1 MIREFFKF
9 ELREQLRSPLLWLL
23 AGLFGLIA
31 FVGASTDAVQIGG
44 AIGNVHRNAP
54 TVTVQWMG
62 IFTLIG
68 MLIIG
73 VLISNALLRDFEL
86 GTADLIFSN
95 PIKKRDFLTGRFGA
109 AILASLIVYL
119 IIASCI
125 FIAQFMPW
133 IDPERLG
140 PVSMKPFVWGFFVF
154 VVPNVLFTGSLLA
167 FMAVTTRSVLWV
179 YIGILGFMVLY
190 LVSGSMLSKLD
201 NVWIASLLDP
211 FGLRAWGRTV
221 RYWSTEERN
230 AGLPAIAG
238 YILAN
243 RALWIGMSFLII
255 AAAFKLF
262 KTERAGTGKAWFT
275 SKNKIASVPDATTNI
290 AVAHADTLRITP
302 MFGKS
307 TSITQFIRQ
316 VRFDATGVFKS
327 IPFLVML
334 AFGMVNFIPSALN
347 IQSMFETSIYPVTSQ
362 MLETLNGT
370 YSWLLMI
377 IGMFYA
383 GELVWKE
390 RGAKLGEVTDAM
402 PVANW
407 VPLTAK
413 FTALVFVVLSFQA
426 LGGVTSILIQLGKGY
441 TQIEPLVYL
450 KILAINSITYILFGG
465 LSLVLQVFTNNK
477 YVGFGL
483 LITILLAMMAL
494 GALDFSHNLY
504 TYGSAPNA
512 QYSDMNGYGHFLR
525 AQLWFASYWALFLAV
540 LMVLAS
546 AFWVRGVAPSGRERV
561 VLAKQKLRGT
571 TGIALAVVATGFIGV
586 GSFIFYNTNVLN
598 DYITPDQQMDMQARY
613 QKDFKKYLKVPQ
625 PRIIATNLEVD
636 LRPEEQN
643 VHFKGIFRIR
653 NNHAQALKEIHIQT
667 DSDEGLTAVDFG
679 KATLGLH
686 DKELGYR
693 IYTLAEPMQ
702 PGEERD
708 MKFTLDVSEK
718 GFSNTGSQT
727 EIIENGS
734 FFNNRL
740 LPSFGYEY
748 RAEIDDPNER
758 RKRGLGAPQRMPK
771 LEDKTARANTYISD
785 DADWIDFKTTICTAP
800 DQTALAPGYLKKEF
814 MRNGRRCFS
823 YAMDRP
829 MLNFYAYLSARWEI
843 KKGKYKNIPIEIYYD
858 PKHPYNVDRMIES
871 VQKSLAYYEA
881 NFSPYQHK
889 QVRIIEFP
897 GLNANDRFAQAFAN
911 TIPYSEDI
919 GFVADLRDPN
929 NIDYVFYVTAH
940 EIAHQWWAH
949 QVIGANVQGATVLSE
964 SLAQYSALMVMEKE
978 YGREK
983 MRRFLKYELDRYLSE
998 RGGEIIEEQPLY
1010 RVENQQYIHYRK
1022 GSMVFYRLR
1031 EEMGEAALN
1040 RALSKFV
1047 ADKGYQHA
1055 PFTTSKELL
1064 GYIRA
1069 EAKPEQQVLITDL
1082 FEKISFYDN
1091 RVEEA
1096 VAKKRSDGKY
1106 DVTLSLHA
1114 DKIYSDGKGKET
1126 AGKLDDWIEVGV
1138 FAGEDD
1144 KDQKVLYLKRH
1155 HITSKNPKLTLVVD
1169 QLPTQAGFDPSNKLI
1184 DRVSID
1190 NRKKVNLGD

>member
-9 ELREQLRSPLLWLL
+9 EMREQIRSPLLWLL
-23 AGLFGLIA
+23 AVLFGLMA
-31 FVGASTDAVQIGG
+31 FGASSSDAVQVGG
-44 AIGNVHRNAP
+44 SIGNVYRNAP
-54 TVTVQWMG
+54 SVIVQFMA
-62 IFTLIG
+62 IFTLLG

-73 VLISNALLRDFEL
+73 VFISNALLRDFEL

-95 PIKKRDFLTGRFGA
+95 PIKKRDFLIGRFSA
-109 AILASLIVYL
+109 AIFASLLVYV
-119 IIASCI
+119 IIAAFI

-140 PVSMKPFVWGFFVF
+140 PVSMKPFAWGFAVF
-154 VVPNVLFTGSLLA
+154 IVPNVLFPGAVLA
-167 FMAVTTRSVLWV
+167 FMAVTTRSILWV

-190 LVSGSMLSKLD
+190 FVSGSMLTKLD
-201 NVWIASLLDP
+201 NVWIASMLDP
-211 FGLRAWGRTV
+211 FGLRAWGRTI
-221 RYWSTEERN
+221 RYWSTAERN
-230 AGLPAIAG
+230 TELPAITG

-243 RALWIGMSFLII
+243 RAFWVAMSFLII

-262 KTERAGTGKAWFT
+262 KTERAGTGKSWF
-275 SKNKIASVPDATTNI
+275 SKKNKTLAVSDTPANTVLTHAAPPRISPTFGASTRFA
-290 AVAHADTLRITP
+290 
-302 MFGKS
+302 
-307 TSITQFIRQ
+307 QFLHQ
-316 VRFDATGVFKS
+316 VRFDAAGVFKS

-347 IQSMFETSIYPVTSQ
+347 AQVLFDTPIYPVTSQ

-370 YSWLLMI
+370 YSWLLI
-377 IGMFYA
+377 IIALFYA

-390 RGAKLGEVTDAM
+390 RSAKLGEVTDAM
-402 PVANW
+402 PITNW
-407 VPLTAK
+407 LPLSAK
-413 FTALVFVVLSFQA
+413 FIALIFVVLCFQA
-426 LGGVTSILIQLGKGY
+426 LGGLTSILIQLGKGY
-441 TQIEPLVYL
+441 TQIEPMVYV
-450 KILAINSITYILFGG
+450 KILAINSITYLLLGG

-477 YVGFGL
+477 FIGYGL
-483 LITILLAMMAL
+483 LIVVLIAQAVL
-494 GALDFSHNLY
+494 GMLDFTHNIY
-504 TYGSAPNA
+504 SYASAPNA
-512 QYSDMNGYGHFLR
+512 PYSDMNGYGHFLT
-525 AQLWFASYWALFLAV
+525 AQLWFSTYWALFLGI
-540 LMVLAS
+540 LLILAS
-546 AFWVRGVAPSGRERV
+546 AFWVRGVAPNGRER
-561 VLAKQKLRGT
+561 
-571 TGIALAVVATGFIGV
+571 IALAFQKIRGGTGVALAGFTIAFIGV

-598 DYITPDQQMDMQARY
+598 TYITPDQQLDLQARY
-613 QKDFKKYLKVPQ
+613 EKDFKKYEKTPQ
-625 PRIIATNLEVD
+625 PRIVATNLEVD
-636 LRPEEQN
+636 LRPEDQS
-643 VHFKGIFRIR
+643 VSFKGSYRIR
-653 NNHAQALKEIHIQT
+653 NNHQQPLKEIHIQMT
-667 DSDEGLTAVDFG
+667 DDQWLTSIEFG
-679 KATLGLH
+679 KATLSLH
-686 DKELGYR
+686 DKDIGYR
-693 IYTLAEPMQ
+693 IYTLANPMQ
-702 PGEERD
+702 PGEERN
-708 MKFTLDVSEK
+708 MNFVVDVAEN
-718 GFSNTGSQT
+718 GFSNSGNQSSVV
-727 EIIENGS
+727 ENGS
-734 FFNNRL
+734 FFNNRM
-740 LPSFGYEY
+740 LPSFGY
-748 RAEIDDPNER
+748 DDNAQIQDRNER
-758 RKRGLGAPQRMPK
+758 RKRDLGEPQRMPK
-771 LEDKTARANTYISD
+771 LEDEAARANTYIGN

-800 DQTALAPGYLKKEF
+800 DQTALAPGYLQKEF
-814 MRNGRRCFS
+814 TRDGRRCFS

-843 KKGKYKNIPIEIYYD
+843 KKGKYKDIPIEIYHD
-858 PKHPYNVDRMIES
+858 PKHPFNAGRMIES

-897 GLNANDRFAQAFAN
+897 GYQRFAQAFAN

-1022 GSMVFYRLR
+1022 GSMAFYRLR

-1040 RALSKFV
+1040 RALSKFI
-1047 ADKGYQHA
+1047 ADKAYQKA
-1055 PFTTSKELL
+1055 PFTTSKELIA
-1064 GYIRA
+1064 YIRA

-1096 VAKKRSDGKY
+1096 TAKKRSDGKY
-1106 DVTLSLHA
+1106 DVSLSLHA

-1155 HITSKNPKLTLVVD
+1155 HITGKNPKLTLVVD

-1184 DRVSID
+1184 DRVSVD
-1190 NRKKVNLGD
+1190 NRKKVSLAD

>member
-23 AGLFGLIA
+23 STLFGLMA
-31 FVGASTDAVQIGG
+31 FGASSSDAVQVGG
-44 AIGNVHRNAP
+44 AIGNVYRNAP
-54 TVTVQWMG
+54 TVIVQFMA
-62 IFTLIG
+62 IFTLLG

-73 VLISNALLRDFEL
+73 VFISNALLRDFEL

-95 PIKKRDFLTGRFGA
+95 PIKKRDFLIGRFGA
-109 AILASLIVYL
+109 AILASLVVYL

-125 FIAQFMPW
+125 FVAQFMPW

-140 PVSMKPFVWGFFVF
+140 PVSMKPFVWAFFVF
-154 VVPNVLFTGSLLA
+154 VVPNVLFTGSVLA
-167 FMAVTTRSVLWV
+167 FMAVTTRSILWV

-190 LVSGSMLSKLD
+190 FVSGSMLSKLD

-221 RYWSTEERN
+221 RYWSTAERN
-230 AGLPAIAG
+230 SELPAITG

-243 RALWIGMSFLII
+243 RAFWVAMSFLII
-255 AAAFKLF
+255 AAAFNLF
-262 KTERAGTGKAWFT
+262 KTERAGTGKSWFSKKNRTATVSDTPASIVT
-275 SKNKIASVPDATTNI
+275 S
-290 AVAHADTLRITP
+290 HAAPPRVNPT
-302 MFGKS
+302 FS
-307 TSITQFIRQ
+307 TSTRFAQFIHQ

-347 IQSMFETSIYPVTSQ
+347 AQVFFDTPIYPVTSQ

-370 YSWLLMI
+370 YSWLLI
-377 IGMFYA
+377 IIALFYA

-390 RGAKLGEVTDAM
+390 RAAKLGEVTDAM
-402 PVANW
+402 PITNW
-407 VPLTAK
+407 LPLSAK
-413 FTALVFVVLSFQA
+413 FSALIFVVICFQA
-426 LGGVTSILIQLGKGY
+426 LGGLTSILIQLGKGY
-441 TQIEPLVYL
+441 TQIEPMVYV
-450 KILAINSITYILFGG
+450 KILAINSFAYLLLGG

-477 YVGFGL
+477 FVGYGL
-483 LITILLAMMAL
+483 LIVVLVAQAVL
-494 GALDFSHNLY
+494 GMLDFTHNLY
-504 TYGSAPNA
+504 SYASAPNA
-512 QYSDMNGYGHFLR
+512 PYSDMNGYGHFLT
-525 AQLWFASYWALFLAV
+525 AQLWFTAYWALFLGI
-540 LMVLAS
+540 LLVLAS
-546 AFWVRGVAPSGRERV
+546 AFWVRGVAPSGRERI
-561 VLAKQKLRGT
+561 AQAIQKMRGG
-571 TGIALAVVATGFIGV
+571 TGLALAGFTIAFIGA

-598 DYITPDQQMDMQARY
+598 TYITPDQQMDLQARY
-613 QKDFKKYLKVPQ
+613 EQEFKKFENTPQ
-625 PRIIATNLEVD
+625 PRIVATDLDVD
-636 LRPEEQN
+636 LRPENQS
-643 VHFKGIFRIR
+643 VSFKGSYRIR
-653 NNHAQALKEIHIQT
+653 NNHQQPLKEIHIQMV
-667 DSDEGLTAVDFG
+667 DDKWLTSIEFG
-679 KATLGLH
+679 KATLSFH
-686 DKELGYR
+686 NKDIGYR
-693 IYTLAEPMQ
+693 IYTLASPMQ
-702 PGEERD
+702 PGEERS
-708 MKFTLDVSEK
+708 MNFRVDVVEN
-718 GFSNTGSQT
+718 GFANSGNQSS
-727 EIIENGS
+727 IVENGS
-734 FFNNRL
+734 FFNNRM
-740 LPSFGYEY
+740 LPSFGY
-748 RAEIDDPNER
+748 DDNAQIQDRNER
-758 RKRGLGAPQRMPK
+758 RKRNLGEPQRMPK
-771 LEDKTARANTYISD
+771 LEDEAARANTYIGN

-814 MRNGRRCFS
+814 TRDGRRCFS

-843 KKGKYKNIPIEIYYD
+843 RKGMYKNIPIEIYYD

-897 GLNANDRFAQAFAN
+897 GYQRFAQAFAN

-919 GFVADLRDPN
+919 GFVADLRDPD

-949 QVIGANVQGATVLSE
+949 QVIGANAQGATVLSE

-1022 GSMVFYRLR
+1022 GSMAFYRLR
-1031 EEMGEAALN
+1031 EEMGETALN
-1040 RALSKFV
+1040 RALSKFI
-1047 ADKGYQHA
+1047 ADKAYQKA
-1055 PFTTSKELL
+1055 PFTTSKELIT
-1064 GYIRA
+1064 YIRA
-1069 EAKPEQQVLITDL
+1069 EAETEQQVLITDL

-1096 VAKKRSDGKY
+1096 TAKKRSDGKY

-1126 AGKLDDWIEVGV
+1126 AGKLDDWIEIGV
-1138 FAGEDD
+1138 YSGEDD
-1144 KDQKVLYLKRH
+1144 KNQKVLYLKRH
-1155 HITSKNPKLTLVVD
+1155 HITDKNPKLKLVVD
-1169 QLPTQAGFDPSNKLI
+1169 QLPTQAGFDPNNKLI
-1184 DRVSID
+1184 DRVSVD
-1190 NRKKVNLGD
+1190 NRKKVSLGD